1 MFFVVHQLLDVLY
14 TQKIRTGLSLN
25 DLKFLAWQWH
35 MDFSQDRELM
45 IPVRVDL
52 ALRYKEV
59 DIDTQILQQLATVDF
74 FTIRGKTL

>member
-1 MFFVVHQLLDVLY
+1 
-14 TQKIRTGLSLN
+14 
-25 DLKFLAWQWH
+25 